1 MPQLLLGIDIGTSS
15 CKVAVYD
22 ARGNLLVQASQPY
35 EVHRPGPYMAEQ
47 DPEDWW
53 EAASKSVQEVLAR
66 GSICPADIAGI
77 GLSGQTPTQVFV
89 DSTGRAVRPA
99 IIWEDSRA
107 QSEAEW
113 IRQNIGMEKMRAFL
127 GMYLPIEPTWP
138 PARLLWVARHE
149 PDTLERTGAVL
160 QPKDFVGLRLTGAR
174 FSDAWSSKGLVS
186 VADGRTSSRY
196 LELLCLPDHIIPS
209 IYKPFEVVGVV
220 RREAAEVT
228 GLREGIPV
236 VAGWSDALCGV
247 LASGCF
253 ARPGIGFNVTGTSE
267 IVGLSCGDVSDTA
280 GLVPI
285 PGHILGTAGALYGP
299 TQSGGASL
307 AWFKESFM
315 LLQSHGELEDADA
328 FRIIEEEAALAPAG
342 CSGLIFLPYLQGER
356 APIWDPDAK
365 GAFVGITGSHRTSH
379 FVRAVMEGVA
389 YSVRHVLETAERGS
403 GLKAEE
409 IRISGGA
416 SRSALWTQMR
426 ADVTGCPVRRLKV
439 LETSTLG
446 AAILASVGARV
457 FTSLRE
463 ATENMVH
470 VEETVEPS
478 DRTHEVYDKLFQLYK
493 RLYPALKQAET
504 GMASNI

>member
-1 MPQLLLGIDIGTSS
+1 MPQLFLGIDIGTSS

-22 ARGNLLVQASQPY
+22 TKGNLVVQASRPY
-35 EVHRPGPYMAEQ
+35 GVHRPGPYMAEQ

-53 EAASKSVQEVLAR
+53 EAASQSIREVLAR
-66 GSICPADIAGI
+66 GVVHPADIAGI

-89 DSTGRAVRPA
+89 DSTGKAVRPA

-113 IRQNIGMEKMRAFL
+113 IRQNIGTEKMKAFL

-149 PDTLERTGAVL
+149 PTTLERTRTVL
-160 QPKDFVGLRLTGAR
+160 QPKDFVGLRLTGVR

-186 VADGRTSSRY
+186 VADGRISSDY
-196 LELLCLPDHIIPS
+196 LRLLCLPDHIVPDT
-209 IYKPFEVVGVV
+209 YRPFEVVGSV
-220 RREAAEVT
+220 RPEAAEAT
-228 GLREGIPV
+228 GLREGTPV

-267 IVGLSCGDVSDTA
+267 IVGISCGDVSDTA
-280 GLVPI
+280 GLVPV
-285 PGHILGTAGALYGP
+285 PGHLLGTAGALYGP

-307 AWFKESFM
+307 AWFKEGFM
-315 LLQSHGELEDADA
+315 SIQSSGELEDTDV
-328 FRIIEEEAALAPAG
+328 FRLIEKEAAMAPAG
-342 CSGLIFLPYLQGER
+342 SCGLIFLPYLQGER

-365 GAFVGITGSHRTSH
+365 GAFVGITRSHRAAH
-379 FVRAVMEGVA
+379 FIRAVMEGVA
-389 YSVRHVLETAERGS
+389 YSVRHVLETAEHGS
-403 GLKAEE
+403 GLKAQE

-416 SRSALWTQMR
+416 SRNALWTQMR

-446 AAILASVGARV
+446 AAMLASVGARV
-457 FTSLRE
+457 YSNLQE

-470 VEETVEPS
+470 VEESIEPS
-478 DRTHEVYDKLFQLYK
+478 DRMHEVYDQMFQVYK

-504 GMASNI
+504 GRPYSL